1 MSNFDFPCRF
11 EKLEDGTEIVRCRD
25 LPELLSYSVDG
36 EPLENWARYAVEDCV
51 EFRIKDG
58 EIIPEASPALP
69 GEYVVHL
76 DANQVAKILLSNE
89 MVRDGVSRAELAKKA
104 ELKLPEVTRIL
115 DIHHPTKIDRIET
128 ILRSLGHRLQLSIA

>member
-1 MSNFDFPCRF
+1 
-11 EKLEDGTEIVRCRD
+11 
-25 LPELLSYSVDG
+25 
-36 EPLENWARYAVEDCV
+36 
-51 EFRIKDG
+51 
-58 EIIPEASPALP
+58 
-69 GEYVVHL
+69 
-76 DANQVAKILLSNE
+76 

>member
-58 EIIPEASPALP
+58 ELIPEASPALP
-69 GEYVVHL
+69 GEYVVRL
-76 DANQVAKILLSNE
+76 SANQVAKSCFQ
-89 MVRDGVSRAELAKKA
+89 MRWCATGSLA
-104 ELKLPEVTRIL
+104 PNS
-115 DIHHPTKIDRIET
+115 
-128 ILRSLGHRLQLSIA
+128 LRRQN

>member
-11 EKLEDGTEIVRCRD
+11 EKLEDGTDIIRCRD
-25 LPELLSYSVDG
+25 IPELLSYSVDG

-58 EIIPEASPALP
+58 ELNP
-69 GEYVVHL
+69 
-76 DANQVAKILLSNE
+76 
-89 MVRDGVSRAELAKKA
+89 DGVSRAELAKKA

>member
-11 EKLEDGTEIVRCRD
+11 EKLKDGTEIVRCRD

-58 EIIPEASPALP
+58 ELIPEANMLF
-69 GEYVVHL
+69 V
-76 DANQVAKILLSNE
+76 
-89 MVRDGVSRAELAKKA
+89 
-104 ELKLPEVTRIL
+104 
-115 DIHHPTKIDRIET
+115 
-128 ILRSLGHRLQLSIA
+128 

>member
-58 EIIPEASPALP
+58 ELIP
-69 GEYVVHL
+69 G
-76 DANQVAKILLSNE
+76 
-89 MVRDGVSRAELAKKA
+89 RR
-104 ELKLPEVTRIL
+104 
-115 DIHHPTKIDRIET
+115 
-128 ILRSLGHRLQLSIA
+128 LRSPVNMLFV